1 MTNNGK
7 VAHPLEARL
16 RGLHIIL
23 GSQSPRRV
31 ELLKQLGLTFEV
43 RPSHAPED
51 HIEVQDPHEVPLV
64 LASRKAEF
72 LLPQLHPNDLLITA
86 DTVVVLEGQ
95 ILEKPHSLDE
105 AVTYLNR
112 LSGKWH
118 QVITGYCLTMS
129 ERQFR
134 ASVTSDILFD
144 HLTEEEISY
153 YANQY
158 EVLDK
163 AGAYGIQ
170 DWIGLIGVK
179 EIQGSYHNVMGLP
192 TAHLY
197 QHLKKFLP

>member
-1 MTNNGK
+1 MMNDGK

-31 ELLKQLGLTFEV
+31 ELLKQLGLTFVV
-43 RPSHAPED
+43 RPSYAPED

-64 LASRKAEF
+64 LATRKAEF

-95 ILEKPHSLDE
+95 ILEKPHSLEE
-105 AVTYLNR
+105 AATYLNR

-134 ASVTSDILFD
+134 ASVTSDILFN
-144 HLTEEEISY
+144 HLTEEEICY
-153 YANQY
+153 YVTRY

>member
-1 MTNNGK
+1 MMNEQK
-7 VAHPLEARL
+7 VAHPLESKL
-16 RGLHIIL
+16 KGLHIIL

-51 HIEVQDPHEVPLV
+51 HIEVQDPNEVPLV
-64 LASRKAEF
+64 LATRKAEF
-72 LLPQLHPNDLLITA
+72 LLPQLHLNDLLITA
-86 DTVVVLEGQ
+86 DTIVVLEGE
-95 ILEKPHSLDE
+95 ILEKPHSLNE
-105 AVTYLNR
+105 AAIYLNR

-129 ERQFR
+129 DRQFR

-144 HLTEEEISY
+144 HLTEEAISY
-153 YANQY
+153 YVNRY

-179 EIQGSYHNVMGLP
+179 EIKGSYHNVMGLP

-197 QHLKKFLP
+197 QHLKEFLP

>member
-1 MTNNGK
+1 MMNEQK
-7 VAHPLEARL
+7 VAHPLESKL
-16 RGLHIIL
+16 KGLHIIL

-51 HIEVQDPHEVPLV
+51 HIEVQDPNEVPLV
-64 LASRKAEF
+64 LATRKAEF
-72 LLPQLHPNDLLITA
+72 LLPQLHLNDLLITA
-86 DTVVVLEGQ
+86 DTIVVLEGE

-118 QVITGYCLTMS
+118 QVSTGYCLTMS
-129 ERQFR
+129 DRQFR

-144 HLTEEEISY
+144 HLTEEAISY
-153 YANQY
+153 YVNRY
-158 EVLDK
+158 DVLDK

-179 EIQGSYHNVMGLP
+179 EIKGSYHNVMGLP

-197 QHLKKFLP
+197 QHLKEFLP

>member
-1 MTNNGK
+1 MQD
-7 VAHPLEARL
+7 P
-16 RGLHIIL
+16 
-23 GSQSPRRV
+23 
-31 ELLKQLGLTFEV
+31 FEV
-43 RPSHAPED
+43 P
-51 HIEVQDPHEVPLV
+51 QL

-72 LLPQLHPNDLLITA
+72 LLPQLMPNDLLITA

-95 ILEKPHSLDE
+95 ILEKPHSLEE

-118 QVITGYCLTMS
+118 QVITGYCLTML
-129 ERQFR
+129 ERRFK
-134 ASVTSDILFD
+134 ASVSSRILFD
-144 HLTEEEISY
+144 QLTVEEVDY
-153 YANQY
+153 YVSQY

-197 QHLKKFLP
+197 QHLKEFLV

>member
-1 MTNNGK
+1 MMNDGK
-7 VAHPLEARL
+7 VPHPLEARL

-43 RPSHAPED
+43 RPSYAPED

-64 LASRKAEF
+64 LATRKAEF

-95 ILEKPHSLDE
+95 ILEKPHSLEE
-105 AVTYLNR
+105 AATYLNR

-153 YANQY
+153 YVTRY